1 MAANPS
7 ATASPFPLRKQHR
20 ALIWQLT
27 KRDVFGRYRGASLGV
42 VWSILTPFLLLGV
55 YTIAFGEILK
65 ARWPGVNGTTDFALM
80 LFVGLTLHAFMAE
93 CMIRA
98 PSLIVS
104 NTNYVKKV
112 VFPLEILPWPVV
124 FSGLFHLSMN
134 MLVFVAAIWLVK
146 GLLVWT
152 IILLPIVVL
161 PLVLMVLGTIW
172 LLSSLGTYLR
182 DIGQLMGPLTTAL
195 LFLSSAIVPVGSL
208 PEKYRGIFQ
217 ANPLT
222 LIIDQARA
230 VTLLGNPPNWPALA
244 TYTSIALA
252 FCIVSYAL
260 FRKLKGGFA
269 DVL

>member
-1 MAANPS
+1 MAVNPS
-7 ATASPFPLRKQHR
+7 ANAGPFPIRKQHR
-20 ALIWQLT
+20 ALIWQLA

-112 VFPLEILPWPVV
+112 VFPLEILPWPVI

-134 MLVFVAAIWLVK
+134 MLVFFVALWLVK
-146 GLLVWT
+146 GVLTWT
-152 IILLPIVVL
+152 VVLLPVVVL
-161 PLVLMVLGTIW
+161 PLVLMVLGAIW

-195 LFLSSAIVPVGSL
+195 LFLSSAIVPVESL
-208 PEKYRGIFQ
+208 PERYRGIFL

-230 VTLLGNPPNWPALA
+230 VTIFGELPDWNALIVYSMIA
-244 TYTSIALA
+244 LVFSIA
-252 FCIVSYAL
+252 SYSL